1 MLYRPKHDE
10 EFAVA
15 PPHSGWAHD
24 PALEAEAAAV
34 AEPLGRLKAAY
45 DAGELSAVA
54 FVGAYVLI
62 YVQAR
67 HKHWLCG
74 RRQRPIAPDDGPAA
88 GPADET
94 RVLGL
99 PEWAVGAKARQ
110 KLQRHEAQPGAE
122 PVTVGRLFGEWQL
135 QGVPLFAAACIAHWA
150 RGRRPLRLLF
160 HVPSVDAVLAM
171 QTGGERCVTAF
182 VKPEQLS
189 RRIEKRDAFDFLIH
203 DLKHMENFVGPHFD
217 EQVGLLD
224 AVGSAAVR
232 ERLAHLDGQFQ
243 AHFAYVLADMNS
255 RADHLFAFF
264 KAKLLCGHVRWL
276 AAQQPEPERE
286 PEQEQEREQEQEQE
300 LLQRMELI
308 RQSMEREQEQEQEQE
323 QE

>member
-1 MLYRPKHDE
+1 MGRQTRRVLPAALRDGQPRPFDE

-110 KLQRHEAQPGAE
+110 KLQRHEAEPGAG

-135 QGVPLFAAACIAHWA
+135 QGVPHFAAACIAQVVVPSA
-150 RGRRPLRLLF
+150 LSRACLLF
-160 HVPSVDAVLAM
+160 
-171 QTGGERCVTAF
+171 
-182 VKPEQLS
+182 LS
-189 RRIEKRDAFDFLIH
+189 FL
-203 DLKHMENFVGPHFD
+203 
-217 EQVGLLD
+217 
-224 AVGSAAVR
+224 SA
-232 ERLAHLDGQFQ
+232 
-243 AHFAYVLADMNS
+243 
-255 RADHLFAFF
+255 
-264 KAKLLCGHVRWL
+264 
-276 AAQQPEPERE
+276 
-286 PEQEQEREQEQEQE
+286 
-300 LLQRMELI
+300 
-308 RQSMEREQEQEQEQE
+308 
-323 QE
+323 